1 MKNRT
6 RLLLFVLLAVPTLL
20 AAFYFLLPGVVL
32 TLAQRAEL
40 RGAGLEQHGID
51 AAGLHIEYLS
61 GGRGDAIVLLHG
73 FSADKSNWVRVAKYL
88 TPHLRVIAPDL
99 PGFGD
104 STRDPNARY
113 AISDQVERV
122 HAFAQA
128 LRLDSFHLGGNSMGG
143 TIAGAYA
150 ARYPHEVKTL
160 WLLAPGGVRSAE
172 PSELQELMARGE
184 NPLFIRDA
192 DGFERLLD
200 FVFVERPYIPRPIAR
215 YLAEQGVRNRPFN
228 EKISADLNG
237 DPLALEATVK
247 GLSVPALIVW
257 GARDRLVHVSGAR
270 ILGSVMPDAKVVVMP
285 NVGHIPMVE
294 RPAETAAELLRFLGI
309 AAGTARGA

>member
-1 MKNRT
+1 
-6 RLLLFVLLAVPTLL
+6 
-20 AAFYFLLPGVVL
+20 
-32 TLAQRAEL
+32 
-40 RGAGLEQHGID
+40 
-51 AAGLHIEYLS
+51 
-61 GGRGDAIVLLHG
+61 
-73 FSADKSNWVRVAKYL
+73 VRVAKYL

-294 RPAETAAELLRFLGI
+294 KPAETAAELLRFLGI